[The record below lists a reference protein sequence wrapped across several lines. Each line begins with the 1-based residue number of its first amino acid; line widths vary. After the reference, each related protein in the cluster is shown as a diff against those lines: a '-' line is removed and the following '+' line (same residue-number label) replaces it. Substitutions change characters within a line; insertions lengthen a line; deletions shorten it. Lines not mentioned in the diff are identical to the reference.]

1 MHTICPIK
9 IAMDMR
15 LKERIVGRLRDAIAQ
30 GEYRP
35 GERLVENDL
44 CARFKVSRTPVRE
57 ALDHLDREGLLK
69 ITPGAG
75 ARIVELSRKNIL
87 DIYDMLI
94 VLEGAAARLACRNI
108 SSGQIEKLEE
118 YNFLF
123 EETLKRH
130 DPELLFQLNHRFHWV
145 ITEAADNQYL
155 IEMRLRFRRLID
167 NISRTFAQIPEQCRV
182 TIAEHRQIL
191 DALKARNPSLAEFT
205 MKEHLENAKE
215 KLGEYLDKK
224 ERENI
229 DRKKELS
236 AVQ

>member
-1 MHTICPIK
+1 
-9 IAMDMR
+9 MR
-15 LKERIVGRLRDAIAQ
+15 LKERIVGRLREAIMR

-35 GERLVENDL
+35 GERLVENEL

-75 ARIVELSRKNIL
+75 ARIAELSRKDIL
-87 DIYDMLI
+87 DIYDVLI
-94 VLEGAAARLACRNI
+94 VLEGAAARLACSNI
-108 SSGQIEKLEE
+108 GDAQMEKLEE
-118 YNFLF
+118 YGFLF
-123 EETLKRH
+123 EEALKRH

-145 ITEAADNQYL
+145 ITEATDNRHL

-167 NISRTFAQIPEQCRV
+167 SISRTFAEIPEQCRV

-205 MKEHLENAKE
+205 MREHLGNAKE
-215 KLGEYLDKK
+215 KLREYLDKK
-224 ERENI
+224 ERETI
-229 DRKKELS
+229 DHEKELS